1 MPVPFIVGAVGLLGT
16 IVTVIQVLFTVVSA
30 IALILQVVAGV
41 DTTLSFIT
49 DVKGPAATILDTMY
63 SYLISFLPISIN
75 GIFTTLD
82 SALSITDS
90 SNNPFS
96 PALTFTGLASTLAFT
111 QTFNSVMMCFLN
123 SLAFVLNVRFFR
135 WSINRLK
142 LRFR

>member
-1 MPVPFIVGAVGLLGT
+1 MPVPVIVGAVGLLGT
-16 IVTVIQVLFTVVSA
+16 IVTVIQILFTVVSA
-30 IALILQVVAGV
+30 IALILQAVAGV

-63 SYLISFLPISIN
+63 SYLMGFLPISIN

>member
-1 MPVPFIVGAVGLLGT
+1 MPIPILAAVGVAGT
-16 IVTVIQVLFTVVSA
+16 VVTVLQIIFTVISA
-30 IALILQVVAGV
+30 IALVVQVVAGV
-41 DTTLSFIT
+41 DTTLSFVT

-63 SYLISFLPISIN
+63 SYLVSFLPVSID

-82 SALSITDS
+82 SALSIGDS
-90 SNNPFS
+90 SNNPFT

-135 WSINRLK
+135 WSINRLR

>member
-1 MPVPFIVGAVGLLGT
+1 MPLPIFAAIGVAGT
-16 IVTVIQVLFTVVSA
+16 IVTIIQIIFTVISA
-30 IALILQVVAGV
+30 IALIVQIVAGV
-41 DTTLSFIT
+41 DTTLSFVT

-63 SYLISFLPISIN
+63 SYLVSFLPISIN

-82 SALSITDS
+82 SALSLGDP
-90 SNNPFS
+90 SNNPFN

>member
-1 MPVPFIVGAVGLLGT
+1 MPIPILAAVGVAGT
-16 IVTVIQVLFTVVSA
+16 VVTVLQIIFTVISA
-30 IALILQVVAGV
+30 IALIVQVVAGV
-41 DTTLSFIT
+41 DTTLSFVT

-63 SYLISFLPISIN
+63 SYLVSFLPISIN

-82 SALSITDS
+82 SALFIGDS
-90 SNNPFS
+90 STNPFT

-135 WSINRLK
+135 WSINRLR

>member
-1 MPVPFIVGAVGLLGT
+1 MPIPILAAVGVAGT
-16 IVTVIQVLFTVVSA
+16 VVTVLQIIFTVISA
-30 IALILQVVAGV
+30 IALIVQVVAGV
-41 DTTLSFIT
+41 DTTLSFVT

-63 SYLISFLPISIN
+63 SYLVSFLPISID

-82 SALSITDS
+82 SALSISDS
-90 SNNPFS
+90 SNNPFT
-96 PALTFTGLASTLAFT
+96 PPLTFTGLASTLAFT

-135 WSINRLK
+135 WSINRLR

>member
-1 MPVPFIVGAVGLLGT
+1 MPLPIIAAVGLAGT
-16 IVTVIQVLFTVVSA
+16 IVTVIQVIFTVISA
-30 IALILQVVAGV
+30 IALVVQIVAGV

-63 SYLISFLPISIN
+63 SYLTSFLPISIN
-75 GIFTTLD
+75 GIFSTLD
-82 SALSITDS
+82 NALNMSDPS
-90 SNNPFS
+90 SNPFS
-96 PALTFTGLASTLAFT
+96 PALTFTGLMSTLAFT
-111 QTFNSVMMCFLN
+111 STFNSVMMCFLN

>member
-1 MPVPFIVGAVGLLGT
+1 MPIPILAAVGVAGT
-16 IVTVIQVLFTVVSA
+16 VVTVLQIIFTVISA
-30 IALILQVVAGV
+30 IALVVQVVAGV
-41 DTTLSFIT
+41 DTTLSFVT

-63 SYLISFLPISIN
+63 SYLVSFLPISID

-82 SALSITDS
+82 TALSIGDS
-90 SNNPFS
+90 SNNPFT

-135 WSINRLK
+135 WSINRLR

>member
-1 MPVPFIVGAVGLLGT
+1 MPIPILAAVGVAGT
-16 IVTVIQVLFTVVSA
+16 VVTVLQIIFTVISA
-30 IALILQVVAGV
+30 IALVVQVVAGV
-41 DTTLSFIT
+41 DTTLSFVT

-63 SYLISFLPISIN
+63 SYLVSFLPISID

-82 SALSITDS
+82 SALSIGDS
-90 SNNPFS
+90 SNNPFT

-123 SLAFVLNVRFFR
+123 SLGFVLNVRFFR
-135 WSINRLK
+135 WSINRLR

>member
-1 MPVPFIVGAVGLLGT
+1 MPIPILAAVGVVGT
-16 IVTVIQVLFTVVSA
+16 ILTVIQIIFTVISA
-30 IALILQVVAGV
+30 IALIFQVVAGF
-41 DTTLSFIT
+41 DTTLSFVT

-63 SYLISFLPISIN
+63 SYLVSFLPISIN

-82 SALSITDS
+82 NALSIGDS
-90 SNNPFS
+90 SNNPFT
-96 PALTFTGLASTLAFT
+96 PALTFTGLTSTLAFT

-135 WSINRLK
+135 WSINRLR

>member
-1 MPVPFIVGAVGLLGT
+1 MPIPILAAVGVAGT
-16 IVTVIQVLFTVVSA
+16 ILTVIQIIFTVISA
-30 IALILQVVAGV
+30 IALIVQVVAGV
-41 DTTLSFIT
+41 DTTLSFVT

-63 SYLISFLPISIN
+63 SYLTAFLPISIN

-82 SALSITDS
+82 SALSIGDS
-90 SNNPFS
+90 STNPFS

-135 WSINRLK
+135 WSINRLR